1 MSVDA
6 PGDGGRRRLTVRYAA
21 RVEDLRDALVERL
34 RVGCPSNPLE
44 PITIVVQSR
53 GMQRWLSHQLAQRLD
68 PAGAGIAANLDFPF
82 PGRLFREL
90 AAVCL
95 DGQAE
100 PEEDPWQPDR
110 LVWEVLASLV
120 AHRGRPELAR
130 LDRYLATEA
139 IEDGVVERRTYRFA
153 RGIAD
158 VFDGYALARPDMVA
172 AWSQGRA
179 VGPDLAPL
187 DPREAWQ
194 PWLWCELVD
203 RLAVDPQRR
212 VRAVIDALAD
222 PERDLPAR
230 LATVRSFG
238 ISMLPPV
245 QLELLS
251 ALATRSQVELFVPT
265 SSPGRW
271 EAIGAAVAAE
281 EPRPAPVNPLLA
293 ASGRVGDDAAELFHR
308 GDVTLVPVGSG
319 ADGGDG
325 LLGALQ
331 EGLRQD
337 RLPPVD
343 DEAEDERIRLD
354 PADRS
359 VRIHRCYGPA
369 RQAEVLRDVLLGLLA
384 DDPRLQP
391 RDVLVMTPDIETF
404 APLVQ
409 AAFVGTA
416 DVPELPVR
424 VADRHLGVSN
434 PVAEA
439 LEVLLELAAGRA
451 TATQV
456 LDLLGREPV
465 ARRFGLT
472 PEVLEQAA
480 TWISDTGIHWGIDRA
495 DRTRHGQPPDRA
507 HTWRFGLDRLLLG
520 VTMAD
525 EDHRVVG
532 DVAPYDHVEGDD
544 VLGVGRLAAAC
555 RTLFATAD
563 DLRGP
568 RPLDAWRDA
577 LVEAMDRCLDV
588 EPVHRWRVQEVR
600 GQLDTLADGGRGAG
614 PLELDLGVIRTAVS
628 RAVEQ
633 PRGAA
638 GYETGAVTVCELIP
652 MRSIPH
658 EVVCLL
664 GLDDGRFPRQD
675 RRPGFDLLERH
686 DAVGDRDRRLEDRAL
701 FVEAVAAARQH
712 LVVTT
717 TGWDVRTG
725 EERPPAV
732 PLAEL
737 REVVDRT
744 AVADG
749 AAASDAVTVD
759 HPLHPFSPVAFDPD
773 RPDGP
778 SSFDPVTRDAADLV
792 RRRDRRSAPLLV
804 GELPEVGA
812 DPDDGAVEGLTLPEL
827 TAAVSHPTRYLLQ
840 HRLDVHLREH
850 VADVDDLEPVQVD
863 GRRRWRLG
871 SEALAGGMAPG
882 WSEALLASGA
892 VPAGTPG
899 RAALADIA
907 GEVEQLRST
916 LAATADR
923 LGLPVHRDALTDGD
937 QRNVEVSLEGRYL
950 GGQVDGLHDLGG
962 RTLRLAARFV
972 RRRPEQLL
980 EAWIA
985 HLALTATGTTDL
997 VSVIV
1002 ARGGSSRSRPHVW
1015 RLGPL
1020 DTDPDAAIE
1029 LAERHLAALAE
1040 VHDAARRR
1048 LLPLFPH
1055 ASPRY
1060 VEKGNFAAARDA
1072 FAPAFARAGDG
1083 DRDEYVREV
1092 YGAEVSL
1099 DDVLDD
1105 GTVRRRFQELAHAVW
1120 GPALEQQRTTDL
1132 DALAAP

>member
-1 MSVDA
+1 VSVGSA
-6 PGDGGRRRLTVRYAA
+6 GDGADHRLTVRYAA
-21 RVEDLRDALVERL
+21 RVEDLRDALVDRL
-34 RVGCPSNPLE
+34 RGTSPPDPFE

-68 PAGAGIAANLDFPF
+68 PAGGGIAANLVFPF

-90 AAVCL
+90 ATACL
-95 DGQAE
+95 DGQPD

-120 AHRGRPELAR
+120 AHRGRPELTR
-130 LDRYLATEA
+130 LDRYLAA
-139 IEDGVVERRTYRFA
+139 DGMADGVVERRTYRFA

-158 VFDGYALARPDMVA
+158 VFDGYALARPEMVA
-172 AWSQGRA
+172 AWSEGRA
-179 VGPDLAPL
+179 VGPDLGPL

-194 PWLWCELVD
+194 PWLWRELVE
-203 RLAVDPQRR
+203 RLAVDPERR
-212 VRAVIDALAD
+212 TRAVIDALSD
-222 PERDLPAR
+222 PRHETTLPPR
-230 LATVRSFG
+230 LTTVRSFG
-238 ISMLPPV
+238 ISALPPV
-245 QLELLS
+245 QLELLG
-251 ALATRSQVELFVPT
+251 ALATCAQVELYVPT
-265 SSPGRW
+265 TSLGRW
-271 EAIGAAVAAE
+271 EAVGAAVAAHQ
-281 EPRPAPVNPLLA
+281 PRPAPRHPLLA
-293 ASGRVGDDAAELFHR
+293 ASGRVGDDAAEMFHR
-308 GDVTLVPVGSG
+308 GDATLVPVGPG
-319 ADGGDG
+319 PDRGEG
-325 LLGALQ
+325 LLEALQ

-337 RLPPVD
+337 RVPMT
-343 DEAEDERIRLD
+343 EDERLPLD

-384 DDPRLQP
+384 DEPGLQP
-391 RDVLVMTPDIETF
+391 RDVLVMTPDIATF

-439 LEVLLELAAGRA
+439 LEAILELVAGRA

-495 DRTRHGQPPDRA
+495 DRTRHGQPPDRV

-525 EDHRVVG
+525 EDHRIVG

-544 VLGVGRLAAAC
+544 VIAVGRFAAAC
-555 RTLFATAD
+555 RTLFTTAEK
-563 DLRGP
+563 LREP

-577 LVEAMDRCLDV
+577 LVDAMDRCLDV
-588 EPVHRWRVQEVR
+588 EQVDRWRVQEVR
-600 GQLDTLADGGRGAG
+600 RQLDALADGGRGAG
-614 PLELDLGVIRTAVS
+614 QLELDLGAIRTALS
-628 RAVEQ
+628 AAVDE

-638 GYETGAVTVCELIP
+638 GYETGAITVCELIP

-686 DAVGDRDRRLEDRAL
+686 DAVGDRDKRVEDRAL
-701 FVEAVAAARQH
+701 FVEAVAAARRH

-725 EERPPAV
+725 EDRPPAV

-737 REVVDRT
+737 REVIDRT

-749 AAASDAVTVD
+749 ERASDAVTVD
-759 HPLHPFSPVAFDPD
+759 HPLHPFSPTAFDPA

-778 SSFDPVTRDAADLV
+778 SSFDPVTRDAAELV
-792 RRRDRRSAPLLV
+792 RRRDRRSTPLLA
-804 GELPEVGA
+804 GELPEITPDHGA
-812 DPDDGAVEGLTLPEL
+812 TEVEPVTLREL
-827 TAAVSHPTRYLLQ
+827 TEAVTHPTRYLLQ

-850 VADVDDLEPVQVD
+850 VAEVDDLEPVQVD

-871 SEALAGGMAPG
+871 SEALVDGMTPA
-882 WSEALLASGA
+882 WADALLASGA

-899 RAALADIA
+899 RAALADIS
-907 GEVEQLRST
+907 GEVDQLRSM
-916 LAATADR
+916 LASTAGR
-923 LGLPVHRDALTDGD
+923 LGLPGHRDALTDGD
-937 QRNVEVSLEGRYL
+937 RRGFELSLDGRRL
-950 GGQVDGLHDLGG
+950 AVHVDGLHDVGG

-972 RRRPEQLL
+972 RRRHEQLL
-980 EAWIA
+980 EAWLV
-985 HLALTATGTTDL
+985 HLALTAAGTTDL
-997 VSVIV
+997 VSIVV
-1002 ARGGSSRSRPHVW
+1002 ARGGSSGSGPHVW

-1020 DTDPDAAIE
+1020 DTDPDAAIA
-1029 LAERHLAALAE
+1029 LAERHLTALAE
-1040 VHDAARRR
+1040 VHAAAARQ

-1060 VEKGNFAAARDA
+1060 VEKGTIAAARDA
-1072 FAPAFARAGDG
+1072 FAPEFSRAGDG

-1099 DDVLDD
+1099 DDVLRDQA
-1105 GTVRRRFQELAHAVW
+1105 VRRRFQELAHAVW
-1120 GPALEQQRTTDL
+1120 GPAIGQQEATDL